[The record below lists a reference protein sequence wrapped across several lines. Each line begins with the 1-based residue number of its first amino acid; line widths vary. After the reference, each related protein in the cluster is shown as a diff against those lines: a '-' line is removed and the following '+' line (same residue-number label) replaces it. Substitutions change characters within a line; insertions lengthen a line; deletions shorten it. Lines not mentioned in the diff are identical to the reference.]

1 VECFPFIFNWVSEH
15 GAQVSKKKQ
24 NKLMVMVELRSF
36 WYLGLRQL
44 PHAFLEAD
52 ELETCVHALV
62 LTTKNKQ
69 IPHDL
74 MFFFG

>member
-15 GAQVSKKKQ
+15 GAQVSKKKKT
-24 NKLMVMVELRSF
+24 NGYGWAVLI

-44 PHAFLEAD
+44 PHAFLEAN